1 MSGRSKLTEVEEDFL
16 GAVRDLL
23 LSGPAQGFSARQ
35 AAELRRMIAGVLR
48 PGAEVTQ
55 LIGTVCTTGAAC
67 AWLGVSRQA
76 LAKAVAGRR
85 LIGLKTADGKW
96 VYPTWQFTRAGLT
109 SGLLGPAWDVLV
121 SQFSRAGVVAPSVA
135 AAAWFL
141 VPHEVL
147 GVAPSQWVGSRGEL
161 APLLRA
167 ARSAVAPAGC
177 VPLGRLSELK
187 TVEVR

>member
-109 SGLLGPAWDVLV
+109 SGLLGPAWDVQV
-121 SQFSRAGVVAPSVA
+121 SRFSRAGVVTPSVA
-135 AAAWFL
+135 
-141 VPHEVL
+141 
-147 GVAPSQWVGSRGEL
+147 RGEL

-167 ARSAVAPAGC
+167 ARSAVAPEGC